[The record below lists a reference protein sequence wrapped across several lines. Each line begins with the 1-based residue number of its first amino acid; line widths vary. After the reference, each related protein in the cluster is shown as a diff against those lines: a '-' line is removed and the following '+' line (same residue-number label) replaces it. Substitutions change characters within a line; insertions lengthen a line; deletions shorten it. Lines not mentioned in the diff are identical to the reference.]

1 MKIQFHVTSDI
12 VILLAVSQFSATKTP
27 FSKLPFACINL
38 PALVHTADYPKGD
51 SSFINNQRPS
61 NFILE
66 APFILRIDKSGW
78 KRSLALI
85 IQGVVS
91 VSCAE

>member
-1 MKIQFHVTSDI
+1 TCTCSHK
-12 VILLAVSQFSATKTP
+12 
-27 FSKLPFACINL
+27 
-38 PALVHTADYPKGD
+38 ADYPKGD

-91 VSCAE
+91 QSHVQKKPLLNFLVV

>member
-1 MKIQFHVTSDI
+1 
-12 VILLAVSQFSATKTP
+12 
-27 FSKLPFACINL
+27 
-38 PALVHTADYPKGD
+38 
-51 SSFINNQRPS
+51 

-91 VSCAE
+91 VSCAEEAFIELSCSLN